1 MWYDKRDLWKCQ
13 TQIKNRSDSCNLQRY
28 IQATVTLIYLLN
40 IFTQAVN
47 MNVFNDEPVYMNIS
61 NNEAV
66 FMNVFNNEAV
76 Y

>member
-1 MWYDKRDLWKCQ
+1 MRDLWKWQ

-28 IQATVTLIYLLN
+28 IQATVTVTLIYLLN
-40 IFTQAVN
+40 IFTQAVY
-47 MNVFNDEPVYMNIS
+47 MNVFNNEHVYMNIS

-66 FMNVFNNEAV
+66 YMNIFNNEDV